1 LLGIAIFSVPAGL
14 IGAGFSEAM
23 SNELHKEVTDKNIEK
38 YWCPI
43 NVFTRKF
50 ADGKGSKN
58 NIIMRI
64 AWSACLWD
72 SRRIAIAKTIANALN
87 LNLENDIDKQYE
99 ADLKYKKS
107 GY

>member
-1 LLGIAIFSVPAGL
+1 MLGIAIFAVPAGL

-43 NVFTRKF
+43 
-50 ADGKGSKN
+50 KN

-72 SRRIAIAKTIANALN
+72 SRRIAIAKTIADALN
-87 LNLENDIDKQYE
+87 RNLENDIDKQYE